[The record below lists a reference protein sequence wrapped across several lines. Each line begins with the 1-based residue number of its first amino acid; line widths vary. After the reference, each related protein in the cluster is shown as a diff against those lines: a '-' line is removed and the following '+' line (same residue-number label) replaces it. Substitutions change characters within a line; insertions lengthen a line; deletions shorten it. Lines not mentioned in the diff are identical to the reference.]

1 MRGDNTWAV
10 PPGGGGGGVVQSL
23 TTNGTSG
30 PATLISGVLNI
41 PEYSGSS
48 GSGTVESVQKQL
60 QIIFSPTQLNSFSGD
75 STLELPIMAAPGA
88 KKIIIVDEVST
99 LKYFPSGSSSGET
112 NYTFSADLSV
122 TVKAISG
129 AVPNSYSGH
138 RVVLDTAYLNSVS
151 TNIGQQIP
159 VTNPYTITNLQNLSL
174 STVFWNKPL
183 VLQWHNQQSGTHTV
197 SGNGS
202 WSVVLIINY
211 TILDWSNIL

>member
-1 MRGDNTWAV
+1 M
-10 PPGGGGGGVVQSL
+10 QSL

-48 GSGTVESVQKQL
+48 GGGVVESFQKQL
-60 QIIFSPTQLNSFSGD
+60 QIIFSPAQLNSFNGN
-75 STLELPIMAAPGA
+75 STLELPIIAAPGA

-112 NYTFSADLSV
+112 DYTFSNDLSV
-122 TVKAISG
+122 TLKAIPV
-129 AVPNSYSGH
+129 AVPNSYTGH
-138 RVVLDTAYLNSVS
+138 RVVLGTTYLNSAG
-151 TNIGQQIP
+151 TNTGQQIP
-159 VTNPYTITNLQNLSL
+159 VTNPYGVTSGQNLSL
-174 STVFWNKPL
+174 NTVFWNKPL

-197 SGNGS
+197 GGSGS
-202 WSVVLIINY
+202 WSVVLVINY